1 MENNTNDA
9 VLVEV
14 EPRVRSI
21 PNDVTEQSQTQR
33 ENVESRRMFEDL
45 FDNSDAAIIDF
56 DFSAL
61 FQLVRELKRN
71 GVINLR
77 SYIAGSDER
86 QGQLVGVVR
95 VNNANAAALRM
106 LGVSSMEDLVKQSTN
121 IVDVAEAMLEGNE
134 RIRGSEYLTSGG
146 RYIPVVYSLR
156 IPKTEEEARRVLI
169 VIIDLSEVKLA
180 EAARQA
186 TIAKSQFLSSMSHEI
201 RTPLNGVIGNLE
213 LLALTTID
221 NEQFELVDDAEK
233 AAKALLGLI
242 GNILDFSKIEAGKL
256 TTEMGDINPTGLV
269 EEAVDVLQSLGR
281 QKNIFVSATFGA
293 NVPTLVRGDAIRVR
307 QILLNLIGN
316 AVKFTERGGVQVTL
330 TATSGEQE
338 KCELRCDVHDS
349 GQGFDQIRAAKLF
362 KPFSQG
368 RTSVDKAEGT
378 GLGLSIC
385 KSLVEVFG
393 GTIGC
398 ESVPGEGASFWF
410 TLPVTVVIPAPLPLS
425 RPDLSNIRVMVIGR
439 GDNAAQS
446 LEDYF
451 KLRGATVIKESHR
464 TALAF
469 ASERSSDKAS
479 RVDVAVHVPDGS
491 DDDASETTQ
500 RLRELHIVP
509 LLYAVSRSPR
519 TWLRQGFAA
528 VIPPDVGANYIDR
541 NIGLLVGHVRSR
553 ERLAEQQESVAS
565 AYSPSLSGKRVLI
578 LEDRLLNQTVIQKQL
593 KKLGVDCVLVVNG
606 VKGLEMLDR
615 QRFDLIL
622 CDCSMPVMNGYE
634 FTRALRRR
642 ESAQVDDRR
651 LPVIALTANAFRE
664 DVDRC
669 LQSGMDDFISKPVTM
684 DRLAAMLLRWLNP
697 HAPVAAA
704 SDRAPSDDAGTA
716 PTIDIGAL
724 GEILGTTEPEMLD
737 EVLAQFVSVA
747 VESLSN
753 VEAAVSSGDPDRIKA
768 AAHGAKGEARCSA
781 AMVLAGL
788 YSELESQAEKNDRAA
803 WQELIARTEVEVRRV
818 EHFIQKRL
826 RGKVS

>member
-1 MENNTNDA
+1 
-9 VLVEV
+9 
-14 EPRVRSI
+14 
-21 PNDVTEQSQTQR
+21 
-33 ENVESRRMFEDL
+33 MFEDL
-45 FDNSDAAIIDF
+45 FDNSDAAIIDY

-61 FQLVRELKRN
+61 FQLVQELKRN
-71 GVINLR
+71 RIVNLR

-86 QGQLVGVVR
+86 QGKLVGVVR

-106 LGVSSMEDLVKQSTN
+106 LGVSSKEDLVKQSTN

-169 VIIDLSEVKLA
+169 VIIDLSEIKLA

-213 LLALTTID
+213 LLALTTLD
-221 NEQFELVDDAEK
+221 NEQFELVDDADK

-256 TTEMGDINPTGLV
+256 TTEMGDINPAGLV
-269 EEAVDVLQSLGR
+269 EEAVDVLQRLGR
-281 QKNIFVSATFGA
+281 QKNIFVSATFDP
-293 NVPTLVRGDAIRVR
+293 NVPSVVRGDAIRVR

-330 TATSGEQE
+330 TAASGDQD
-338 KCELRCDVHDS
+338 KCELRFDVHDS
-349 GQGFDQIRAAKLF
+349 GQGFDQIQAAKLF

-368 RTSVDKAEGT
+368 RMSVDEAEGT

-398 ESVPGEGASFWF
+398 ESVPGKGASFWF
-410 TLPVTVVIPAPLPLS
+410 TLPVTVVIPATPVT
-425 RPDLSNIRVMVIGR
+425 RPDLSGIKVMVIDR
-439 GDNAAQS
+439 GDNAAKS
-446 LEDYF
+446 LDDYF
-451 KLRGATVIKESHR
+451 KLRGATVITESR
-464 TALAF
+464 GTALAF
-469 ASERSSDKAS
+469 ASEQSTDKAL
-479 RVDVAVHVPDGS
+479 RVDIAVLVPDGS

-509 LLYAVSRSPR
+509 LLYGVGQSTRAL
-519 TWLRQGFAA
+519 LRQGFAA
-528 VIPPDVGANYIDR
+528 VIPPDAGANYIDR
-541 NIGLLVGHVRSR
+541 NIRLLVGHVKSR
-553 ERLAEQQESVAS
+553 ERLAELEQSVAS
-565 AYSPSLSGKRVLI
+565 AHSPSLRGKRVLV

-593 KKLGVDCVLVVNG
+593 KKLGVDCMLVANG

-634 FTRALRRR
+634 FTRALRQQ

-651 LPVIALTANAFRE
+651 VPVIALTANAFRE

-669 LQSGMDDFISKPVTM
+669 LENGMDDFISKPVTM
-684 DRLAAMLLRWLNP
+684 DRLAAMLLRWLSP
-697 HAPVAAA
+697 SPSAAPTAG
-704 SDRAPSDDAGTA
+704 RAQTDDMGTTS
-716 PTIDIGAL
+716 TIDIEAL
-724 GEILGTTEPEMLD
+724 AEILGTNEPEMLN
-737 EVLAQFVSVA
+737 EVLAQFVSAA
-747 VESLSN
+747 VDSLSN

-768 AAHGAKGEARCSA
+768 ATHGAKGEARYA
-781 AMVLAGL
+781 AATGLAGL
-788 YSELESQAEKNDRAA
+788 YSDLESNAKSNDRAA
-803 WQELIARTEVEVRRV
+803 SQELITRIAVEVRRV
-818 EHFIQKRL
+818 EHFIRERL
-826 RGKVS
+826 GAKVS